1 MEGMKRYVD
10 NNPKTL
16 VGASKLP
23 LHLVPPSASHYLA
36 MALADG
42 AKKYG
47 PYNYR
52 KVDISIST
60 YKSAAER
67 HLSAFWDGEDI
78 AEDSG
83 VHHVAHAMACCALI
97 LDAMSIGKLVDDR
110 PPKGA
115 SPRLQKEWHER
126 MQHMQDTEK
135 P

>member
-1 MEGMKRYVD
+1 MTTQYPD

-47 PYNYR
+47 PYNWREIPVSVSPYYGAM
-52 KVDISIST
+52 K
-60 YKSAAER
+60 R
-67 HLSAFWDGEDI
+67 HMDAFWDGEDY
-78 AEDSG
+78 AKDSG
-83 VHHVAHAMACCALI
+83 VHHVAHAMACCAII
-97 LDAMSIGKLVDDR
+97 LDAMSVGVLIDDR

-115 SPRLQKEWHER
+115 AVELQEQWHDR
-126 MQHMQDTEK
+126 TK
-135 P
+135 A